1 MFFNDG
7 LQIETNYD
15 NIFKTN
21 IPMTIRLVSKY
32 KNRHDSYVWQ
42 PYKRARLLRGFI
54 RESISK
60 GTHLVVRTD
69 TVVGI
74 NGE

>member
-1 MFFNDG
+1 
-7 LQIETNYD
+7 
-15 NIFKTN
+15 
-21 IPMTIRLVSKY
+21 MTIRLVSKY

-69 TVVGI
+69 TVVGN